1 MFFFSAEKIEISKI
15 VVVSHPVEETSCWF
29 IINTWLKH
37 ISLYTTRESAF
48 NCRGKRLAFSIFI
61 YIATENNL
69 NFLEKRNLESWACW
83 SFAILFVEFFHTSIR
98 YQMPL
103 YILVENF
110 TAHLLMQNLEQ
121 RVETIWRKIK
131 NKIWLISS
139 GPPVKY
145 TNVNGFFLNL
155 NERSHISSST
165 PFFLVLNDFWWVLRS
180 DTRPDQKKVL

>member
-1 MFFFSAEKIEISKI
+1 MSEVEYVLFSAEKIEISKI
-15 VVVSHPVEETSCWF
+15 VVVSHPVKETSCWF

-37 ISLYTTRESAF
+37 ISLYTTRESTL

-98 YQMPL
+98 YQMSL

-110 TAHLLMQNLEQ
+110 TAHLLVQNLGQ
-121 RVETIWRKIK
+121 MVETIWRKIK
-131 NKIWLISS
+131 NKIWLIFS
-139 GPPVKY
+139 GTPVIILK
-145 TNVNGFFLNL
+145 GRL
-155 NERSHISSST
+155 II
-165 PFFLVLNDFWWVLRS
+165 
-180 DTRPDQKKVL
+180 